1 MRIGVLE
8 ECVKSFELESKS
20 SREMALRLTAEL
32 DRERRKVASSA
43 AALDS
48 IKLVMANQHIRITYF
63 IQMLHCRHI
72 QVLVV
77 TF

>member
-8 ECVKSFELESKS
+8 ECVKSFELECKS
-20 SREMALRLTAEL
+20 SSDTALRLTSEL

-48 IKLVMANQHIRITYF
+48 VKLVTTH
-63 IQMLHCRHI
+63 
-72 QVLVV
+72 
-77 TF
+77 

>member
-20 SREMALRLTAEL
+20 SREMTLRLTAEL

-48 IKLVMANQHIRITYF
+48 IKLVTAHQHIRITYY
-63 IQMLHCRHI
+63 I
-72 QVLVV
+72 
-77 TF
+77 